1 MAEGCPAMHDSING
15 NGRRYRQAHC
25 LPTIVLILFFFVV
38 TSATAETFRAG
49 AFEFEAPVGWQSEPP
64 QSSMRQAQFRIV
76 NPGDGPD
83 GSCIFFY
90 FGPGR
95 GGSAEANIER
105 WRQQFAEPDARQA
118 AVVTVEEVAGQQ
130 VHYFQGSGTFLSG
143 MPGGPKTPVPGITL
157 LGAIL
162 ESVKGN
168 IYVRLVAPTSL
179 AEAQQ
184 TAFKRMVESGLR

>member
-1 MAEGCPAMHDSING
+1 MMCESIHG
-15 NGRRYRQAHC
+15 IARRCWRAWC
-25 LPTIVLILFFFVV
+25 LLPVVCGLFFIFVV
-38 TSATAETFRAG
+38 PPAAAETFRAG
-49 AFEFEAPVGWQSEPP
+49 AFEFEAPAGWQSEPP
-64 QSSMRQAQFRIV
+64 QSAMRQAQFRIA

-105 WRQQFAEPDARQA
+105 WRRQFAEPRAQRT
-118 AVVTVEEVAGQQ
+118 AVVTVEEIAGRQ
-130 VHYFQGSGTFLSG
+130 VRYFCGSGTFLSG
-143 MPGGPKTPVPGITL
+143 MPGGPKTPLPGITL

-168 IYVRLVAPTSL
+168 IYVRLVALTAL
-179 AEAQQ
+179 ADAQQ
-184 TAFKRMVESGLR
+184 AAFKRMVESGLR